1 MPAYLNRIGTA
12 VPPHDVHDAFVRF
25 VQHRLTTDR
34 DRRLFDRMAR
44 RAAIGHRYSFIDPTR
59 DMGQVEG
66 TPFYV
71 PGAFPGTAHRMRHY
85 ERFAPPLAEEAIAR
99 LALGAEAG
107 RITHLVVASCTGFM
121 APGLDQLI
129 IRRLGLRPT
138 VERTVV
144 GFMGCY
150 AGVTS
155 LRLAHHL
162 VRSDPAA
169 RVLVVALELCSLHFQ
184 DTTSVDEALS
194 MLLFADGCAAALV
207 TGDATG
213 LELRDFRSAAITEA
227 AHAIT
232 WRIGDAGFLMH
243 LSGEVPGYIR
253 SAMQQ
258 EREQPDPDG
267 LLHGEAPSSF
277 PLWAVHAGGRS
288 ILDAVESGFAL
299 PAEALARSRAVLRD
313 YGNMSSATIL
323 FILQRLLEET
333 ATVPRGTPGFGVAF
347 GPGLAAE
354 SFRFAVA

>member
-12 VPPHDVHDAFVRF
+12 VPPHDVHAAFVHF
-25 VQHRLTTDR
+25 VQQRLETDR

-44 RAAIGHRYSFIDPTR
+44 RAAIAHRYSFIDPAQ
-59 DMGQVEG
+59 DMGPAG
-66 TPFYV
+66 GAPFYI
-71 PGAFPGTAHRMRHY
+71 PGAFPGTARRMAHY
-85 ERFAPPLAEEAIAR
+85 ERHAPPLAEESITR
-99 LALGAEAG
+99 LSLGTDVG

-129 IRRLGLRPT
+129 VRRLGLRPT

-144 GFMGCY
+144 GYMGCY
-150 AGVTS
+150 AGVTA

-184 DTTSVDEALS
+184 DTANVEEVLS

-253 SAMQQ
+253 AAMQQ
-258 EREQPDPDG
+258 ERERQDPTG
-267 LLHGEAPSSF
+267 LLYGEPPADI

-299 PAEALARSRAVLRD
+299 PADALARSRAVLHD

-323 FILQRLLEET
+323 FILQRLLAE
-333 ATVPRGTPGFGVAF
+333 APAHPRGTPGFGVAF

>member
-12 VPPHDVHDAFVRF
+12 VPPHDVHEAFVHF
-25 VQHRLTTDR
+25 VQQSLSTDR

-44 RAAIGHRYSFIDPTR
+44 RAAIAHRYSFIDPAQ
-59 DMGQVEG
+59 DMGQLEG
-66 TPFYV
+66 APFYV
-71 PGAFPGTAHRMRHY
+71 PGAFPGTARRMAHY
-85 ERFAPPLAEEAIAR
+85 ERYAPPLAEDAITR
-99 LALGAEAG
+99 LELGADAG

-144 GFMGCY
+144 GYMGCY
-150 AGVTS
+150 AGVTA

-162 VRSDPAA
+162 VRSEPSA

-184 DTTSVDEALS
+184 DTTNVEEVLS

-207 TGDATG
+207 TGDPTG

-232 WRIGDAGFLMH
+232 WHIGDAGFLMH

-253 SAMQQ
+253 TAMQQ
-258 EREQPDPDG
+258 ERELQSANG
-267 LLHGEAPSSF
+267 LLHGDHPAEI

-299 PAEALARSRAVLRD
+299 PAETLARSRAVLRD

-323 FILQRLLEET
+323 FILQRLL
-333 ATVPRGTPGFGVAF
+333 ADAPAHPRGTPGFGVAF